1 MSQIYNVVVM
11 HVIFLVLC
19 ILGVG
24 GKPSFTFDFPTLSS
38 LNTNGRE
45 IKLKRYSGARVD
57 KDSLRMVYVNDQT
70 VAVVELGPKKLLLN
84 CELIEILEEEQISEV
99 LGEFKSS
106 ARPMPISFDE
116 MRTLM
121 NQCMQLQS
129 RKYLKSHREL
139 HKNSTNRAQERAL
152 KNPFTLLNGIIPGT
166 KWCGT
171 GDIARDYFDLGAEST
186 VDMCCRA
193 HDLCPIKI
201 RAYSQKYNLTN
212 NSLYTK
218 SHCSCD
224 DDFFDCLK
232 KSKGSATANI
242 MGNIYFN
249 LVQVPCLE
257 GFYNDIRFRS
267 ARKNF

>member
-1 MSQIYNVVVM
+1 M
-11 HVIFLVLC
+11 HAIFLVLC
-19 ILGVG
+19 ILGTG
-24 GKPSFTFDFPTLSS
+24 GKPSFTFNFPKLSS
-38 LNTNGRE
+38 LGTTERE
-45 IKLKRYSGARVD
+45 VNVKLKRYSGARVD
-57 KDSLRMVYVNDQT
+57 KESLRMVYVNDQT
-70 VAVVELGPKKLLLN
+70 VAVVELGPNKLLLN
-84 CELIEILEEEQISEV
+84 CELIEIFKEEQISEV
-99 LGEFKSS
+99 LGEYKSS

-121 NQCMQLQS
+121 KQCMQLQS
-129 RKYLKSHREL
+129 RQFRKSHREL
-139 HKNSTNRAQERAL
+139 HKNNTEQQEQGRAM

-171 GDIARDYFDLGAEST
+171 GDIARDYFDLGAEPT

-218 SHCSCD
+218 SHCGCD
-224 DDFFDCLK
+224 DDLFDCLK
-232 KSKGSATANI
+232 KARSSATANI

-257 GFYNDIRFRS
+257 GSYDEIRFRS